1 MIYLFRI
8 LKKNMQEIQQLLA
21 ITKRLRDNS
30 NELNDL
36 LLVMITKVDN

>member
-1 MIYLFRI
+1 
-8 LKKNMQEIQQLLA
+8 MQEIQQLLA